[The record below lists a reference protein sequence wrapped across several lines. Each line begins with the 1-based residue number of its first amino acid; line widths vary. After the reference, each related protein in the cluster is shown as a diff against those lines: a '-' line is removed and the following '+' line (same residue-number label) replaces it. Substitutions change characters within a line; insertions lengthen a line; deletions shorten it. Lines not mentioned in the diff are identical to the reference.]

1 MKKTLLLLML
11 AGGLPLFSA
20 TFTGVITDSMCPNG
34 DHSDMKAKSNADCV
48 RECMKMGMKGM
59 SYVLWDGKNTYKLSD
74 QQLPAKFPGAKVTVT
89 GTLDAKTKTIQVTG
103 MAAAQ

>member
-1 MKKTLLLLML
+1 MKKALLILTL

-34 DHSDMKAKSNADCV
+34 DHSDMKAKSAADCV

-74 QQLPAKFPGAKVTVT
+74 QVAPAKFPGAKVTVT
-89 GTLDAKTKTIQVTG
+89 GTLDAKTKTIQLTG
-103 MAAAQ
+103 MAAAK